1 MRSLGPAAL
10 VILAV
15 GLTPARAAAQ
25 GPSELARFEVAA
37 AVLWASGHGL
47 DTPNA
52 TLTDRAGQPV
62 TLFNTDSDLGS
73 AVGAEARVGVRASR
87 SLQAEFAAAYTRP
100 SLNVHVS
107 SDVEGIPDV
116 TATDKMHRMPL
127 EGVLLAHLTGLRIA
141 AGGIPYLVG
150 AAGYV
155 RQLHENRTL
164 SEGGVTG
171 SAGGGV
177 YFPFGGPPLGR
188 GAGIRIDAR
197 AMVVDGVSVDDKLHV
212 SVAVRAAFS
221 FRF

>member
-1 MRSLGPAAL
+1 MSWVRAAA
-10 VILAV
+10 VVMLAI

-25 GPSELARFEVAA
+25 DTSELARLEIAA
-37 AVLWASGHGL
+37 AALWASGHGL

-52 TLTDRAGQPV
+52 TLRDRSGQPV
-62 TLFNTDSDLGS
+62 MFFNTDSDLGS
-73 AVGAEARVGVRASR
+73 AVGGEARVGVRVSR

-107 SDVEGIPDV
+107 SDVEDIPDV
-116 TATDKMHRMPL
+116 TATDKMHRVSL
-127 EGVLLAHLTGLRIA
+127 EGALLVHLAGQRIA
-141 AGGIPYLVG
+141 GGVPYMVG

-188 GAGIRIDAR
+188 GAGVRVDAR
-197 AMVVDGVSVDDKLHV
+197 AMLADGMSVDDKLHV
-212 SVAVRAAFS
+212 SVAVRAALS